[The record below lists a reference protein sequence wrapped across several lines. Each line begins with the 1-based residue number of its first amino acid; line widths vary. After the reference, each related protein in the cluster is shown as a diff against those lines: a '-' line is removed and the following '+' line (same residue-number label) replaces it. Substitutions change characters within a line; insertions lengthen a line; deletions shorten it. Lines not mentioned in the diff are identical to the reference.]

1 MNLTHYEWHYRSLPD
16 DWQDKVAEWRQA
28 GLGYSDTFL
37 RLCLARGLETL
48 EEIKDAT
55 NQMPQTFHDAFLL
68 YDMERA
74 VERIQAAIEGQEVI
88 LIYGDY
94 DADGITSTL
103 ILYETLEM
111 LGARVIYYVPNR
123 LVDGYGPNLARYQD
137 FVDQGVQLILTCDN
151 GVAGFEAIEWAM
163 QAGVDVIVTDHHEV
177 QATLPS
183 AYAVVHPRHP
193 EGHYPFP
200 DLSGAGVA
208 LKLATALLGEVPTE
222 LVELAA
228 IGTVSDVVSLRDEN
242 RTLVLS
248 GLQLMRDTMRI
259 GLRLMLEEEQVD
271 MENMTADTIGFTIG
285 PRLNAIGRLGDPTPA
300 LELLKTQDEEEAQEL
315 LALIN
320 EKNQERKD
328 LVANIMDQVS
338 QRLGQGP
345 IPHII
350 IESDPS
356 WPAGVVGIVAG
367 RLSEHY
373 QRPALIFQ
381 YQADKGQYKGSG
393 RSTEAVHLFDW
404 LTDIKEHLAQ
414 FGGHAQAAGMT
425 VNQDQWQD
433 FVAALQAKAQA
444 QAESEPRKAP
454 LTIDLSL
461 KLSEIGTDF
470 IQEVQLLGPFGMDN
484 DKPVFAFEEAKLNQV
499 RLIGTNSQHA
509 KLVLGQDGQ
518 ELNAIGFDFADRMR
532 DRQVGDSLTAVGH
545 LDLNKWQNRVSPQ
558 LLLSDIGVSG
568 AAWYDWRASG
578 QQGRL
583 WQLDQVIY
591 VCQREAVKAQVSSR
605 LQPGSGLMTY
615 QEVQGANLTHYQG
628 LVLLEPPKQMLDFDQ
643 LVLAQDWQAFYLVL
657 YAQESKYLAGLPQRA
672 DFAKLY
678 RWLVSQEPFNLRAR
692 LAEISQ
698 GLAINPVQLKLM
710 FHVFYE
716 AGFVSIEEGQVA
728 VQDASR
734 HQNTNLEETAA
745 YRAYQAAM
753 DSEEALVFATLDQI
767 KEYVK
772 KLGVKS

>member
-1 MNLTHYEWHYRSLPD
+1 
-16 DWQDKVAEWRQA
+16 
-28 GLGYSDTFL
+28 
-37 RLCLARGLETL
+37 
-48 EEIKDAT
+48 
-55 NQMPQTFHDAFLL
+55 
-68 YDMERA
+68 
-74 VERIQAAIEGQEVI
+74 
-88 LIYGDY
+88 
-94 DADGITSTL
+94 
-103 ILYETLEM
+103 
-111 LGARVIYYVPNR
+111 
-123 LVDGYGPNLARYQD
+123 
-137 FVDQGVQLILTCDN
+137 
-151 GVAGFEAIEWAM
+151 
-163 QAGVDVIVTDHHEV
+163 
-177 QATLPS
+177 
-183 AYAVVHPRHP
+183 
-193 EGHYPFP
+193 
-200 DLSGAGVA
+200 
-208 LKLATALLGEVPTE
+208 
-222 LVELAA
+222 
-228 IGTVSDVVSLRDEN
+228 
-242 RTLVLS
+242 
-248 GLQLMRDTMRI
+248 
-259 GLRLMLEEEQVD
+259 
-271 MENMTADTIGFTIG
+271 
-285 PRLNAIGRLGDPTPA
+285 
-300 LELLKTQDEEEAQEL
+300 
-315 LALIN
+315 
-320 EKNQERKD
+320 
-328 LVANIMDQVS
+328 
-338 QRLGQGP
+338 
-345 IPHII
+345 
-350 IESDPS
+350 
-356 WPAGVVGIVAG
+356 
-367 RLSEHY
+367 
-373 QRPALIFQ
+373 
-381 YQADKGQYKGSG
+381 
-393 RSTEAVHLFDW
+393 
-404 LTDIKEHLAQ
+404 
-414 FGGHAQAAGMT
+414 MT

-461 KLSEIGTDF
+461 KLSEVGTDF

-484 DKPVFAFEEAKLNQV
+484 DKPVFAIEEAKLNQV

-605 LQPGSGLMTY
+605 LQPGSALMTY

-643 LVLAQDWQAFYLVL
+643 LVLAKDWQAFYLVL

-678 RWLVSQEPFNLRAR
+678 RWLVSQEPFDLRAR

-753 DSEEALVFATLDQI
+753 DSEEVLVFATLDQI